1 MRRCQRCQDLENFG
15 WKKSH
20 PKHFAKKSPF
30 LWVIPST
37 WKPKGC
43 FFPLEKTHQKKSE
56 RKNHPLGFR
65 TSSVLK
71 TSERSFLAK
80 ILWWE
85 GFWERY
91 PPLGKGSPCI
101 RWRMFWKSNTEYHF
115 GANTKRIMI
124 SMCDDSA
131 SKIEQTLWIWFHH
144 HENNR
149 CKFPWSLKIRI
160 PFLSR
165 FSSFFSFQAMNFGTF
180 LGCHAARLQVPCL
193 LKYRILLLFHPLSHL
208 DITPKS
214 QQHSPLSL
222 EKSQQ
227 KTWLIHTKILRKCSE
242 NSRCYILDA
251 YKNLRDPHQWPLIF
265 WRVNSTKA
273 PWSAAWCSREPVET
287 SRWSWWWNSNPTPD
301 ILKEAP

>member
-1 MRRCQRCQDLENFG
+1 MFFSPL
-15 WKKSH
+15 KK
-20 PKHFAKKSPF
+20 PTK
-30 LWVIPST
+30 
-37 WKPKGC
+37 
-43 FFPLEKTHQKKSE
+43 KKSE

-101 RWRMFWKSNTEYHF
+101 KWRMFWKSNTEYHF

-149 CKFPWSLKIRI
+149 CKFQWSLKIRI

-227 KTWLIHTKILRKCSE
+227 FKRHDWFTQKSLRKFPSIPVVISLTLTKIYETPINDLLFFEGSTQQRHLE
-242 NSRCYILDA
+242 ALPGVPG
-251 YKNLRDPHQWPLIF
+251 NL
-265 WRVNSTKA
+265 WRQVGGVGGEIRTQLQKY
-273 PWSAAWCSREPVET
+273 
-287 SRWSWWWNSNPTPD
+287 
-301 ILKEAP
+301 LKKHLKGPAKMMIYAL